1 MGKLKQ
7 AKLRR
12 QRAWPDKARLI
23 VAKGKRGWYWK
34 LRAGN
39 NRTIALGGEPFSSE
53 RSALR
58 AFKTA
63 REVITRFGFYGITR
77 IGVRVQR

>member
-7 AKLRR
+7 VKLKQ
-12 QRAWPDKARLI
+12 QRAWSDKARLI
-23 VAKGKRGWYWK
+23 ITKGRRGWYWK

-53 RSALR
+53 RSAVR
-58 AFKTA
+58 AFKRA
-63 REVITRFGFYGITR
+63 RQVIVRFGFYGI
-77 IGVRVQR
+77 VRR